1 MSTRYR
7 ESQYILY
14 IVQRCAPRIKEV
26 AKCKTM
32 FRKLPSLY
40 GIPTLVWPSVS
51 KLIFSVER
59 YNKLIAFLI
68 HFISFHL
75 LHYSIVY
82 FVPLLG
88 GEGGEGGL
96 RGTKK
101 QLCVHEKSICVTK
114 SVVFEDLDSN
124 ATKNCSV
131 RSFFLLSPPL
141 PVSGRIL

>member
-1 MSTRYR
+1 MSTRYT

-88 GEGGEGGL
+88 GREGRVDCGGQKSNCVYM
-96 RGTKK
+96 KK
-101 QLCVHEKSICVTK
+101 
-114 SVVFEDLDSN
+114 VFALQ
-124 ATKNCSV
+124 KV
-131 RSFFLLSPPL
+131 LSL
-141 PVSGRIL
+141 KT